1 MKKNSLP
8 VVRQPVIIEHIENLS
23 EWKFSSYGI
32 CYTYVCITCYW
43 SFGLFTKSK
52 VIEHLIISVTQLL
65 IITSE
70 LHEHVQLLE
79 KATKS
84 SIE

>member
-32 CYTYVCITCYW
+32 CYTYVCIMCYW

-52 VIEHLIISVTQLL
+52 VTFDNFAQLL